1 MDYARNKAQVSEAPP
16 EYRGEVVKLKVEEGV
31 RDSAVVAPLAW
42 N

>member
-16 EYRGEVVKLKVEEGV
+16 EYQVEGVKLVAEEVV